1 MLLFLDL
8 ADARQR
14 LFAGELD
21 CPRPG
26 CAGTL
31 GPWGSARP
39 RTVRINA
46 SVTEQYRPRRAR
58 CRDCHST
65 QVLASTRT
73 FPRRLDTAATVGSA
87 LMAASTGL
95 GYRRVAERL
104 DLPATTVR
112 GWLRRARA
120 NATEISSAATRRT
133 IVLDPMADLRW
144 YDADPLIGM
153 LAAIGQAVRAH
164 LRRFGLGPDPWSV
177 AVTVTQ
183 GRLLAPPA
191 MMRTLLRLDSS

>member
-8 ADARQR
+8 ADAQQR
-14 LFAGELD
+14 LLGGQLD
-21 CPRPG
+21 CPRPD
-26 CAGTL
+26 CTGTL
-31 GPWGSARP
+31 RPWGSARP

-46 SVTEQYRPRRAR
+46 LVNEQYTPRRGR
-58 CRDCHST
+58 CRACRST
-65 QVLASTRT
+65 HVLASTRT
-73 FPRRLDTAATVGSA
+73 FPRRLDTAITVGSA

-95 GYRRVAERL
+95 GHRRVAEGL

-120 NATEISSAATRRT
+120 NAQQIWSAATRRAV
-133 IVLDPMADLRW
+133 VLDPMADLRW

-153 LAAIGQAVRAH
+153 LGAIGQAVRAH
-164 LRRFGLGPDPWSV
+164 LRRFGLVAEPWSV

-191 MMRTLLRLDSS
+191 MMRTLLLLNSS